1 MITQKLSVVVPVF
14 NSESTLTI
22 LVESALKLDF
32 VGELILVDDG
42 SSDGS
47 WGQLQL
53 LVQRHSGVVAI
64 KLSRNF
70 GQHNALLAGIRH
82 AKHEVIATLDDDLQN
97 PPEEL
102 PKLINALTEDVDV
115 VYGLPIKKSESI
127 ARRIPSF
134 LMKKS
139 YGILLGVPSAP
150 MISPFRVFRSSLREG
165 FSSNGLGPNV
175 SIDSLLSWS
184 TTRFSSVRIEHR
196 PRQIG
201 KSNYS
206 VAKLVRL
213 ALDTLTTYTTKPL
226 RIASLVGAMIGLTT
240 LVNHLL
246 FRISPTNFQSP
257 NVIPPIL
264 AILLIISTLS
274 EYVARIHNRVMGKP
288 SYVVA
293 SIIQGQ
299 A

>member
-22 LVESALKLDF
+22 LVESVLKLDF

-47 WGQLQL
+47 WTQLQL
-53 LVQRHSGVVAI
+53 LVRRHSGVVAI

-82 AKHEVIATLDDDLQN
+82 ATHEVIATLDDDLQN

-127 ARRIPSF
+127 VRRIPSF
-134 LMKKS
+134 LMKMT

-150 MISPFRVFRSSLREG
+150 MISPFRVFRRSLREG

-184 TTRFSSVRIEHR
+184 TTRFSSVDIEHR

-206 VAKLVRL
+206 VARLVRL

-226 RIASLVGAMIGLTT
+226 RIASLIGAMIGLTT

-246 FRISPTNFQSP
+246 FRISPANFQSP

-293 SIIQGQ
+293 SIIQG
-299 A
+299 